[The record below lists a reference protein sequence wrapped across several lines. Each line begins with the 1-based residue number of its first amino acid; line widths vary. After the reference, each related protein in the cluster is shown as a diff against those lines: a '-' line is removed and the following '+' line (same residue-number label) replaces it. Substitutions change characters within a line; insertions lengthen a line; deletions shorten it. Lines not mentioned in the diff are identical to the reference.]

1 MDENM
6 NKSVVVV
13 EKNTFDCIALREETT
28 QPRENRSSTRSEHAT
43 MISRHLQ
50 EDKSSLYSVSLP
62 QQTGISDDASIRE
75 ITEQCENYEGGISQE
90 NLALLPKQRRHGVV
104 KSDESSDQRQRKI
117 GIAENKESVSDR
129 TFLRV
134 LHKKF

>member
-28 QPRENRSSTRSEHAT
+28 QTRENRTSTRSEHA

-50 EDKSSLYSVSLP
+50 EDKSSLYSVSSP
-62 QQTGISDDASIRE
+62 QQTGFSDDASTKE
-75 ITEQCENYEGGISQE
+75 ITKQCENYEGGISQE

-104 KSDESSDQRQRKI
+104 KSDESSDQRQRKV
-117 GIAENKESVSDR
+117 GIAESKESVSDR